1 MLSGLLQ
8 VLLKK
13 ALKLRGRAALTI
25 LFGDTVTKT
34 DRHQT
39 LVAIK
44 VREIEQTLRVT
55 DLE

>member
-13 ALKLRGRAALTI
+13 ALKLRGRAALTN

-55 DLE
+55 D